1 MFDTGVFH
9 AQNPWLRS
17 EFGAAE
23 KRGLDFVKSQLFEL
37 AAKKPSL
44 LPKAMLINV
53 VKLMGFRMGLMHR
66 HWPLKFNRFCSMH
79 PLHWKTPSA

>member
-23 KRGLDFVKSQLFEL
+23 KRGLVFVKSQLFEL
-37 AAKKPSL
+37 ASKKPGL
-44 LPKAMLINV
+44 LPKAMLINA